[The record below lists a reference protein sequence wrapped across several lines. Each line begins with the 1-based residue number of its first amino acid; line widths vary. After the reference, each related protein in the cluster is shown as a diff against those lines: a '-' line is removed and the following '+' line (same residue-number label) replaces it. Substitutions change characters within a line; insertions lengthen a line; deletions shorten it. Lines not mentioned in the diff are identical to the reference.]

1 MNLIKVREIMSIEV
15 ITSKGEITIK
25 EAVKILHEKH
35 VGSIVIVD
43 HDNRPIGIF
52 TERDAIRCIAVD
64 KPLDTLLEDEMTR
77 NVITVK
83 DDVSLRELRALY
95 SSRRIRHIPVVDE
108 HNHLEGILNIRAI
121 FDEILGC

>member
-1 MNLIKVREIMSIEV
+1 MIKVRDIMIKEV

-25 EAVKILHEKH
+25 ETVKIFYERH

-43 HDNRPIGIF
+43 PEKRPIGIF

-64 KPLDTLLEDEMTR
+64 KSLETPLTDEMTR
-77 NVITVK
+77 NIITVK
-83 DDVSLRELRALY
+83 DHISFRELRLLY
-95 SSRRIRHIPVVDE
+95 SRKGIRHFPVVDE
-108 HNHLEGILNIRAI
+108 HDHLEGIVNIRAI

>member
-25 EAVKILHEKH
+25 EAVKILHEEH